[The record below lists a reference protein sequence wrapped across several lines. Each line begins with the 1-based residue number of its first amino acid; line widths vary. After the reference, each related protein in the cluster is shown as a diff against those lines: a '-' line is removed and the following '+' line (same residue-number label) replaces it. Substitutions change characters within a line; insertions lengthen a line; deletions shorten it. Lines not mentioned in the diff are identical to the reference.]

1 MRKRSLAEAFQASLA
16 EDDAKAPRRAS
27 PPDEDETGADYMSD
41 ALLEQLEARAVP
53 RPATYSERREKARRD
68 EAEAR
73 RAAMD
78 AAEDR
83 QRARRGEGSLGESE
97 ARQRGLATNVI
108 DRVAE
113 AERARGPAPGA
124 GSSAALRMMM
134 AMGYEPGKAIGNSD
148 SARTT
153 PLAPDQRWMQGKD
166 AAHRVGIGHASLS
179 KRIAHA
185 AQHASEPLD
194 PQDQA
199 ERFRHERMRAA
210 RERHVE
216 ALLRKARRTC
226 RELDEEAGFT
236 YSPLW
241 LDPSCFPQEHALY
254 QPRILGENERG
265 DDDAVRLLLYALKD
279 EPLVVAD
286 VIGANEAAPEAP
298 SDADATAEA
307 RHEAD
312 TDPQQRRTDAR
323 RFCTLAVR
331 ATHCTDTADG
341 ALGAYV
347 RATAGRI
354 RILSVLRPPVRV
366 GRGA

>member
-53 RPATYSERREKARRD
+53 RPATYSERREK
-68 EAEAR
+68 AR

-153 PLAPDQRWMQGKD
+153 PLAPDQRWMQAKD
-166 AAHRVGIGHASLS
+166 AAHRGGIGHASLS

-199 ERFRHERMRAA
+199 ERFRHARLRAA
-210 RERHVE
+210 RARRVA
-216 ALLRKARRTC
+216 ALLRMARRTG
-226 RELDEEAGFT
+226 RARAALDTPLRF
-236 YSPLW
+236 SP
-241 LDPSCFPQEHALY
+241 P
-254 QPRILGENERG
+254 
-265 DDDAVRLLLYALKD
+265 RLL
-279 EPLVVAD
+279 
-286 VIGANEAAPEAP
+286 
-298 SDADATAEA
+298 T
-307 RHEAD
+307 RH
-312 TDPQQRRTDAR
+312 
-323 RFCTLAVR
+323 
-331 ATHCTDTADG
+331 
-341 ALGAYV
+341 
-347 RATAGRI
+347 
-354 RILSVLRPPVRV
+354 ILT
-366 GRGA
+366 